1 VADPEISTVVTLG
14 ERGGGRKTDCVG
26 GREAK

>member
-14 ERGGGRKTDCVG
+14 EREGGRKTECVR
-26 GREAK
+26 GRELK